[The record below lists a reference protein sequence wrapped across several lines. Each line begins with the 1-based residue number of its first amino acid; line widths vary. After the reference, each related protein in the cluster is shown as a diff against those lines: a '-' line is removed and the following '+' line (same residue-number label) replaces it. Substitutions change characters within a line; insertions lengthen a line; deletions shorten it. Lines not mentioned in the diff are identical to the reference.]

1 MNRLNLK
8 PLKQFWAV
16 AKLYW
21 LGSEKIGA
29 FALLL
34 LIGLVLLSYTNL
46 SVVFNEQ
53 QGIFISALSQ
63 KNSQR
68 FWQAVLTFLGILVVY
83 IPLYAGYGYLV
94 NKLGIF
100 WRRWMTRHFID
111 KYLEKENRGYYYLN
125 FNKEIDNPD
134 QRISEDIKGF
144 TQDALGFFV
153 SLVQGVLQLIAF
165 SVVLWNIYRPLVLLI
180 VAYMLFGTVLVI
192 VIFGKPLVRLRFE
205 QLKKE
210 ANFRFGLLRIREN
223 SESIAFYRG
232 ELQESSSAKKLFN
245 EVFANLNSLIFRE
258 FNLGLLTN
266 LYQFIPILIPV
277 VILAPRILAGDMEV
291 GKVSESMGA
300 FMSVFNAL
308 NLIVNRF
315 NSLTGFVAGIER
327 LYTFKKYLEQ
337 RNKTKNTIEV
347 YAPTINI
354 LEDSC
359 LAIKQLTLQT
369 PNYSRTLVENLSLEL
384 PLGQGLLV
392 MGASGCGKSSLLR
405 AIAGLWNSGTGTI
418 VRPNLSQMLFLPQRP
433 YMILGTLRNQLIYP
447 NNQTQYN
454 DEQLYLVLQQVGLPN
469 LVERFGGL
477 DVEQDWSDVLSLG
490 EQQRVAFAR
499 LLIARPRYAILDE
512 ATSALDIK
520 NEENLYQHLVETG
533 TTYMSVG
540 HRPTLVKY
548 HHLLLE
554 LLENGRWKLS

>member
-1 MNRLNLK
+1 MNRLKLK
-8 PLKQFWAV
+8 PLKQFWV
-16 AKLYW
+16 LAKLYW
-21 LGSEKIGA
+21 LGGEKIGA
-29 FALLL
+29 FGLLL
-34 LIGLVLLSYTNL
+34 LVGLVLLSYTNL
-46 SVVFNEQ
+46 SVVLNEQ
-53 QGIFISALSQ
+53 QGILISALSQ

-83 IPLYAGYGYLV
+83 VPLFASYGYLG

-100 WRRWMTRHFID
+100 WRRWMTSYFLD
-111 KYLEKENRGYYYLN
+111 KYLENRGFYYLN
-125 FNKEIDNPD
+125 SNKEIDNPD
-134 QRISEDIKGF
+134 QRLSEDIKGF
-144 TQDALGFFV
+144 TQDALSFF
-153 SLVQGVLQLIAF
+153 LGLLNAVLQIIAF
-165 SVVLWNIYRPLVLLI
+165 SGVLWKIYQPLVLLI
-180 VAYMLFGTVLVI
+180 VVYVLLGTSLVI
-192 VIFGKPLVRLRFE
+192 VFFGKPLVRLSFE

-232 ELQESSSAKKLFN
+232 ELQESSYTKKLFHELFEN
-245 EVFANLNSLIFRE
+245 VNFLILRE
-258 FNLGLLTN
+258 FHLALLTN
-266 LYQFIPILIPV
+266 PYQFLTYLIPA
-277 VILAPRILAGDMEV
+277 VILAPKVLAGDIEV

-300 FMSVFNAL
+300 FLNVFLAL
-308 NLIVNRF
+308 NFIVSRF
-315 NSLTGFVAGIER
+315 NSLTGFVAAIER
-327 LYTFKKYLEQ
+327 LYTFQQCLEQ
-337 RNKTKNTIEV
+337 RNKAKNRIEV
-347 YAPTINI
+347 YARTINI

-418 VRPNLSQMLFLPQRP
+418 IRPNLSEMLFLPQRP

-447 NNQTQYN
+447 STESQL
-454 DEQLYLVLQQVGLPN
+454 DEEQLRRVLQQVGLPN

-477 DVEQDWSDVLSLG
+477 DVQQDWSDALSLG

-499 LLIARPRYAILDE
+499 LFINRPRYAILDE

-533 TTYMSVG
+533 TTYISVG

-548 HHLLLE
+548 HHFLLE